1 MQNSCQNSPLQIPQT
16 FIPLDLNEQL
26 VLLCLLDQSYNLTA
40 IRIKNLLKLRIN
52 YTIKL
57 SFLYTILDNLKRKG
71 LIKVI
76 PNAGTKI
83 YFIEPLGKEILKRN
97 ITLINWMKEGVEL

>member
-1 MQNSCQNSPLQIPQT
+1 MQNSCQNSSLQIPQT

-26 VLLCLLDQSYNLTA
+26 VLLCLLDQPYNLTA
-40 IRIKNLLKLRIN
+40 IRVKNLLKLRIN

-57 SFLYTILDNLKRKG
+57 SLLYTILDNLKKKG

-76 PNAGTKI
+76 PNEGTKI
-83 YFIEPLGKEILKRN
+83 YFIEPLGKESLKEN
-97 ITLINWMKEGVEL
+97 LNLVNWMKEGVEL